1 VDFIGACVP
10 LASRNIF
17 SVSLPVRARETFE
30 RFRRRNRHKI
40 EEPSRNTTIR
50 RRPGVDFSLT
60 GLVYCAM
67 MLFMGLAAINSQAN
81 LLFGVFGLMIGIL
94 IISASICRVVMMRL
108 RVERVI
114 PEYAA
119 AGQQATIVYHFSNQK
134 RFWPSFSVCL
144 AELEGAEAFALQPHA
159 YMLHAA
165 PGRTASVPVE
175 VTLKRRGLHRL
186 SNYQVSSTFPF
197 GFIKRAIIRRE
208 EDVILIY
215 PAIGAVSP
223 RLLSLC
229 RSAERGGANMK
240 PRRNGSDE
248 FFGVKEYRE
257 GENPRWIYWK
267 RSARTGQLVSK
278 EMVQISPPRLVI
290 LVDTFIES
298 PTLHEY
304 AAVEKVL
311 AMAASLANRAM
322 DSGMAVGLYAWTGGW
337 NFIAPQRGKRH
348 SLDVLATLARM
359 PLNRTAN
366 TKDLIEQSEGALEQN
381 VTAVLLTPRTFEI
394 SLAEH
399 SRGAMLVVAVDSPQ
413 AQAWFHFENSVDFT
427 RCMPADQA
435 NGIEP
440 APAY

>member
-1 VDFIGACVP
+1 VP
-10 LASRNIF
+10 VASQSRFPF
-17 SVSLPVRARETFE
+17 SLQDRARETIQ
-30 RFRRRNRHKI
+30 RFRNRHPQKI
-40 EEPSRNTTIR
+40 LEYSQNTVIR
-50 RRPGVDFSLT
+50 RRPSVDFSLT

-94 IISASICRVVMMRL
+94 FISASICRVVMVKL

-114 PEYAA
+114 PEHAA
-119 AGQQATIVYHFSNQK
+119 VGQQASIVYHFSNEK

-144 AELEGAEAFALQPHA
+144 AELDGSEAFVLQPHA

-165 PGRTASVPVE
+165 PGKTASVPVE

-186 SNYQVSSTFPF
+186 TNYQVSSTFPF

-248 FFGVKEYRE
+248 FFGVKEYRQ
-257 GENPRWIYWK
+257 GENPRWINWK
-267 RSARTGQLVSK
+267 RSARTGELVSK

-298 PTLHEY
+298 PTLQEH
-304 AAVEKVL
+304 AAVEKAL
-311 AMAASLANRAM
+311 AMAASLSNRAM
-322 DSGMAVGLYAWTGGW
+322 DSGMAVGLYAWSGGW
-337 NFIAPQRGKRH
+337 NFIPPQRGKRH
-348 SLDVLATLARM
+348 SLDVLAALATM
-359 PLNRTAN
+359 PINRTVN
-366 TKDLIEQSEGALEQN
+366 TKALIEHSEAILEQN
-381 VTAVLLTPRTFEI
+381 VTAVLFTPRKLEMG
-394 SLAEH
+394 LGEH
-399 SRGAMLVVAVDSPQ
+399 SRGAMLVVTADSPQ
-413 AQAWFHFENSVDFT
+413 AQAWFHFDKAVDFT

-435 NGIEP
+435 SDLRP
-440 APAY
+440 QSA